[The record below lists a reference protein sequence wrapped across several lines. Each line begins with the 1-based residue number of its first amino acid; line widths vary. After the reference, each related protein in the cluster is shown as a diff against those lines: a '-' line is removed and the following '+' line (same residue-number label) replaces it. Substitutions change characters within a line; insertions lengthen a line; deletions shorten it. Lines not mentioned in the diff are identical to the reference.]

1 MALRLYA
8 CMLIFYFVAGC
19 RGTVEKTFPK
29 RESISESVYAS
40 GVIKALDQ
48 YQAYVNAAGIV
59 QEVFVKEGDSVR
71 TGTPI
76 LSVYNEST
84 RIGRESAELTRSY
97 ADRQINR
104 TRLESLEANI
114 SLARSRWQNDSLRYE
129 RQKALHAQQVGTL
142 VELEQRKLAFESAR
156 TAYVT
161 ARMQYQDLK
170 REIDFNE
177 RSAGKN
183 LSLSRALEG
192 DLVLRSKLEGKVY
205 ALLKEKGEMVNAQT
219 PLAVIGSRDQFL
231 LEMKVDEY
239 DIVKVAR
246 GQAVWVSMDSYKG
259 ETFKATV
266 TRIYPIMDERSKTF
280 TVEAGFVSPP
290 PVLYPNLSLEA
301 NIVTQTRENA
311 LTLPRSYLF
320 RDSLVITA
328 RHDTLPVKTGLK
340 DYRKAEI
347 LGGIDENTEIVK
359 PEL

>member
-1 MALRLYA
+1 MILRLYA
-8 CMLIFYFVAGC
+8 CTLILCLAGC
-19 RGTVEKTFPK
+19 RSSVEKTFPK

-40 GVIKALDQ
+40 GVIKARDQ
-48 YQAYVNAAGIV
+48 YQAYVNAVGIV
-59 QEVFVKEGDSVR
+59 QDVFVKEGDSVKA
-71 TGTPI
+71 GTPI
-76 LSVYNEST
+76 LSVYNESA

-97 ADRQINR
+97 AGRQMNK

-114 SLARSRWQNDSLRYE
+114 SLARSRWQNDSVLYE
-129 RQKALHAQQVGTL
+129 RQKALHTQKVGTV

-156 TAYVT
+156 TAYIT

-177 RSAGKN
+177 KSAGKN

-192 DLVLRSKLEGKVY
+192 DLVLRSKLDGIVY

-239 DIVKVAR
+239 DIVRVSR

-280 TVEAGFVSPP
+280 TVEAEFVSPP
-290 PVLYPNLSLEA
+290 LILYPNLSLEA
-301 NIVTQTRENA
+301 NIVTRTRENT

-340 DYRKAEI
+340 DYHKAEI
-347 LGGIDENTEIVK
+347 LGGIGEDTEVIK